1 MVRQVSAHDW
11 RIGASA
17 LHQFAI
23 AVALARLGAL
33 GFGVAK

>member
-1 MVRQVSAHDW
+1 VVCQVSAHDR
-11 RIGASA
+11 RISASA

-23 AVALARLGAL
+23 AVAPARLGAL

>member
-1 MVRQVSAHDW
+1 VVCQVSGHDW

-23 AVALARLGAL
+23 AVVLAGLGAL